1 MLYEA
6 QGISRFIVVCG
17 YTDLRKGIQGLSQLI
32 EGRFRMYPFE
42 EKTLFLFCGKKGDR
56 IKALLWE
63 GLSEDFCYPHIFQI
77 IAVSSRKP
85 SGKCADKSFY
95 LRPQSLAISFSSSGH
110 SFSSFLEITR
120 PSPCSITAFFCSR
133 EGKA

>member
-63 GLSEDFCYPHIFQI
+63 GLSEDFCYPHIIRRLLLSAHFPDN
-77 IAVSSRKP
+77 R
-85 SGKCADKSFY
+85 GE
-95 LRPQSLAISFSSSGH
+95 QS
-110 SFSSFLEITR
+110 
-120 PSPCSITAFFCSR
+120 
-133 EGKA
+133 